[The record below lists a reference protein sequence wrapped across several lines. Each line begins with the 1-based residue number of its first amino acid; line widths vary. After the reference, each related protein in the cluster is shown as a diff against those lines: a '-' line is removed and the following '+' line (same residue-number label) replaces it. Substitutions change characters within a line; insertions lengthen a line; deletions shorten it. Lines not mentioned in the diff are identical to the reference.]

1 MLEGTPH
8 TPHDTLPLRL
18 PDRWTDGEMAD
29 DGPAPGGEGE
39 RGGSTP
45 HRGRRRHAAGKRGG
59 EGGSEG
65 GGRGG
70 GLQRSSLLMALGT
83 MVSRATGL
91 IRQVLQAAALG
102 TGLLATTYNTAN
114 MVPMSIY
121 TLLIGGALNSV
132 LVPQLVRAR
141 SEHADGGRAHEQ
153 RLVTLVLSVLAVG
166 TALSV
171 WAAPQIVALYTPDT
185 PGQHAAFELTV
196 VFARFLLPQIFFY
209 GLFFILGQ
217 VLNARSKFGAMMW
230 TPVLNNFVLITM
242 FGIYLGLLAGPD
254 RVEDITP
261 GQIDLL
267 GFVTTG
273 GIAVQGLALIP
284 FVRAA
289 GFRFR
294 PRFDWRG
301 TGLRKSLSAARWT
314 LLFVLAN
321 LAAMVVVT
329 HYAGAA
335 DQQLPTAGVGV
346 TAYGFAQL
354 IWTLPQSIITVSL
367 VTALLPRM
375 SRAVAGH
382 RLDELRGD
390 LSGALRISGV
400 VIVPA
405 AFFFLALGPQT
416 AQLLLAHGA
425 VDAASAAPTGHML
438 QAFGLGLIPYSAQYL
453 LLRGFYAFED
463 TRTPFWV
470 AVWIAAVNIALATA
484 CHLLLPARWAVT
496 GMAAAYAV
504 AYGIGLLITALL
516 LRRRL
521 SGRLDGRR
529 LCRTYGKLAASAAAA
544 AAVGWLAARASS
556 DVPVA
561 AGWSPT
567 LALVAGGLSMAL
579 IFLGLARALKIGE
592 LRSLPGLR

>member
-1 MLEGTPH
+1 MIEGTSD
-8 TPHDTLPLRL
+8 DTMQLR
-18 PDRWTDGEMAD
+18 
-29 DGPAPGGEGE
+29 APGREISAGEA
-39 RGGSTP
+39 TT
-45 HRGRRRHAAGKRGG
+45 G
-59 EGGSEG
+59 EGGPK
-65 GGRGG
+65 G
-70 GLQRSSLLMALGT
+70 GLARSSLLMAAGT

-91 IRQVLQAAALG
+91 FRSVLQAAALG

-114 MVPMSIY
+114 VVPMSLY

-141 SEHADGGRAHEQ
+141 AEHPDGGRAHEQ

-166 TALSV
+166 TLLAV

-185 PGQHAAFELTV
+185 PATHAAFALTV

-217 VLNARSKFGAMMW
+217 VLNARSRFGAMMW
-230 TPVLNNFVLITM
+230 TPVLNNVVLIAM
-242 FGIYLGLLAGPD
+242 FGLYLGLLAGPD
-254 RVEDITP
+254 RIEDITP

-267 GFVTTG
+267 GLATTG
-273 GIAVQGLALIP
+273 GIALQALALVP

-301 TGLRKSLSAARWT
+301 SGLGKSIAAARWT

-321 LAAMVVVT
+321 LAAMTVVT

-335 DQQLPTAGVGV
+335 DRQLPTGGVGY
-346 TAYGFAQL
+346 TAYSLAQT
-354 IWTLPQSIITVSL
+354 IWTLPQSIVTVSL

-375 SRAVAGH
+375 SRAVAEH
-382 RLDELRGD
+382 RLDDLRDD
-390 LSGALRISGV
+390 LSRALRVSGV
-400 VIVPA
+400 LIVPA
-405 AFFFLALGPQT
+405 AFFFVALGPQT
-416 AQLLLAHGA
+416 AQLLFAHGS
-425 VDAASAAPTGHML
+425 VDAASAAPAGHML
-438 QAFGLGLIPYSAQYL
+438 QAFGLGLIPFSAQYL

-463 TRTPFWV
+463 TRTPFWT
-470 AVWIAAVNIALATA
+470 AAGIAALNIVLATA

-496 GMAAAYAV
+496 GMAAAYTV
-504 AYGIGLLITALL
+504 AYGAGLLLTALL

-529 LCRTYGKLAASAAAA
+529 LCRTYGKLAGA
-544 AAVGWLAARASS
+544 AAVAGGAAWLVARACSGVA
-556 DVPVA
+556 VPQFWAPV
-561 AGWSPT
+561 
-567 LALVAGGLSMAL
+567 LALAAGGLTMAL
-579 IFLGLARALKIGE
+579 LFLGLARLLKVTE
-592 LRSLPGLR
+592 LRTLPGLR